1 MMVRKQLKP
10 EHRGKNSTTFTGNP
24 QGAQVREELCL
35 DECDEKGEDVE
46 ILIPK
51 DTTSFNPSFY
61 LGLLYKSIVFYHGIE
76 AFKKKYHFTFED
88 TDEELISLLK
98 ENIEDNERQAQNEYF
113 RFRK

>member
-1 MMVRKQLKP
+1 MVKKQLKP

-24 QGAQVREELCL
+24 QGAQVREELHL
-35 DECDEKGEDVE
+35 DECDENGEEVE

-61 LGLLYKSIVFYHGIE
+61 LGLLYKSIVFYHGINE
-76 AFKKKYHFTFED
+76 FKKKYQFAFED

-98 ENIEDNERQAQNEYF
+98 DNIADNERQAQNEYL
-113 RFRK
+113 RFGK